1 MSFWTDA
8 LRALQQVALLQ
19 HKVDQALTTAEEAR
33 RHSIETRERVIRL
46 ETLIDIAMKRQ
57 PAAPPAPPALPES
70 PQAGS

>member
-19 HKVDQALTTAEEAR
+19 HKVEQALTTAEEAR

-46 ETLIDIAMKRQ
+46 ETLIDIAMKR
-57 PAAPPAPPALPES
+57 PPVSPPAPPALPES
-70 PQAGS
+70 PSAGS

>member
-19 HKVDQALTTAEEAR
+19 HKVEQALATAEEAR

>member
-46 ETLIDIAMKRQ
+46 ETLIDIAMKRS
-57 PAAPPAPPALPES
+57 AAPPPAPPALPES
-70 PQAGS
+70 PSGTS

>member
-19 HKVDQALTTAEEAR
+19 HKVEQALTTAEEAR

-57 PAAPPAPPALPES
+57 PGPPPTPPALPES
-70 PQAGS
+70 PSAGS

>member
-33 RHSIETRERVIRL
+33 RHALETRERLIRL
-46 ETLIDIAMKRQ
+46 EILIDIAMKR
-57 PAAPPAPPALPES
+57 PVPPALPEGQPNS
-70 PQAGS
+70 N

>member
-19 HKVDQALTTAEEAR
+19 HKVEQALTTAEEAR

-46 ETLIDIAMKRQ
+46 ETLIDIAMKR
-57 PAAPPAPPALPES
+57 PPVSSPAPPALPES
-70 PQAGS
+70 PSAGS

>member
-19 HKVDQALTTAEEAR
+19 HKVEQALSTAEEAR

-57 PAAPPAPPALPES
+57 SAPPPARPALPES

>member
-19 HKVDQALTTAEEAR
+19 HKVEQALTTADEAR

-57 PAAPPAPPALPES
+57 PSAPPALPALPES